1 MHHTIREA
9 LRGDDGMTTAEY
21 AIGTI
26 AAAALAT
33 TLYVLLSSDAVS
45 ELLRELVKK
54 ALTVAS

>member
-1 MHHTIREA
+1 MRHLIREA

-33 TLYVLLSSDAVS
+33 ALYVVLSSDAIS
-45 ELLRELVKK
+45 QLLQDLVTK
-54 ALTVAS
+54 AFSVGA